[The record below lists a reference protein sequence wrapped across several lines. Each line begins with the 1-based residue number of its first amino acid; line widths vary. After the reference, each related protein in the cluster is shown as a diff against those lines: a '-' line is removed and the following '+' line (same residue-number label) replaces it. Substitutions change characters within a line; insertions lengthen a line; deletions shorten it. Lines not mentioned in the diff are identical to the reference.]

1 MFFADAHALLNN
13 DFTRANSTFS
23 KRRFEESKMS
33 SMQGKKARESGKMLE
48 RKMYE
53 NTGDVS
59 YLRDEKPHFEE
70 GLPGAEMSKQRAL
83 GNKMDFATPEYH
95 GKTKRD
101 LWSGAD
107 VPLAMENTDRNLS
120 KKYLGKIDVNKRDTK
135 YQEYLARPIL
145 RVDGNVHARDKQVL
159 FSRITFGGSRHTDIN
174 SRRRIAR

>member
-1 MFFADAHALLNN
+1 
-13 DFTRANSTFS
+13 
-23 KRRFEESKMS
+23 
-33 SMQGKKARESGKMLE
+33 
-48 RKMYE
+48 MYE

-107 VPLAMENTDRNLS
+107 VPLAMENTSTSGTPNTRNTYATNIPS
-120 KKYLGKIDVNKRDTK
+120 
-135 YQEYLARPIL
+135 
-145 RVDGNVHARDKQVL
+145 
-159 FSRITFGGSRHTDIN
+159 
-174 SRRRIAR
+174 

>member
-33 SMQGKKARESGKMLE
+33 SMQGKKARESGKKLE

-120 KKYLGKIDVNKRDTK
+120 KNTSVKSTSTSGTPNTRNTYATNT
-135 YQEYLARPIL
+135 P
-145 RVDGNVHARDKQVL
+145 
-159 FSRITFGGSRHTDIN
+159 S
-174 SRRRIAR
+174 